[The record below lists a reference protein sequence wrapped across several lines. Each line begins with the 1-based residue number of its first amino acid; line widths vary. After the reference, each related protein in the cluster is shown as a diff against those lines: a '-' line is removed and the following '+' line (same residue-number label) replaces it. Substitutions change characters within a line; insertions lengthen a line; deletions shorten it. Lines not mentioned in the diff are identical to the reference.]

1 MRAVVRRLEW
11 MAVGWGGVMAG
22 IGLLAS
28 AERNSGVRL
37 VAVAAAFG
45 LGGFLAGV
53 RAEELRPLHAAAAA
67 AAAYVFH
74 AAFVVLGHLADA
86 VGGPAAPRFMPGDN
100 VDWGITAAVGLVA
113 AILGGLTASARLSPG
128 RRDQNRRRPA

>member
-1 MRAVVRRLEW
+1 
-11 MAVGWGGVMAG
+11 MAVGWGGLLAG

-28 AERNSGVRL
+28 AERAAGVRL
-37 VAVAAAFG
+37 VVIVVAFG

-53 RAEELRPLHAAAAA
+53 RAEELRPLHAAVTA

-86 VGGPAAPRFMPGDN
+86 IGGPAAPRFMPGDN
-100 VDWGITAAVGLVA
+100 VDWGIAAAVGLVA
-113 AILGGLTASARLSPG
+113 AILGGLMASARLGSG
-128 RRDQNRRRPA
+128 RRDQHRRRAA